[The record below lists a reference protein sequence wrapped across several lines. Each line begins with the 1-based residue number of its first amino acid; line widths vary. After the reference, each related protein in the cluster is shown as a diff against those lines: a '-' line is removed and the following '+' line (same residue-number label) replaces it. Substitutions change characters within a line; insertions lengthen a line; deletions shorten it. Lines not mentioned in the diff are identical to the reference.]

1 MKRAREEGQEIIVLS
16 LRERRRSHKMDWLWT
31 GYNRPTAIAPEGRR
45 GCRQVQV
52 DGRFRSFEKMRGMPF
67 SLCLCSQNR

>member
-16 LRERRRSHKMDWLWT
+16 LRERRRSHKTDWLWI

-45 GCRQVQV
+45 RVQT
-52 DGRFRSFEKMRGMPF
+52 GAGGWEIQE
-67 SLCLCSQNR
+67 L